1 MRLVPIQCVKE
12 NDKLAKDIYDNDGKL
27 LLKSGM
33 ILRDSVIKKIK
44 SLNIYSVYII
54 DQYSDNIIEEIIA
67 PAIRQKAIKAIKEQ
81 YSGLGNSDDTNRKFD
96 YKNSEEEYQSILYI
110 ANQLIGEIL
119 SKKDVMLN
127 LVDIKSLSN
136 YLFEHSINV
145 AIISLIMG
153 IKLNL
158 HKFDL
163 LDLCVGAILHDF
175 GMVFVPKRI
184 LDKEENLTEEEYKV
198 VTNHTKIGYKYLTE
212 SCEIALSSILIAL
225 QHHERIG
232 GQGYPEAENGSSIS
246 KFAKI
251 VAIADTYD
259 ALTSDRPYRVAKSPN
274 EALEY
279 IMGNGGILFDYKL
292 VQLFSKI
299 VVPYPKGTIVKLT
312 NDEIGI
318 VEKVSLNTPL
328 RPQLKI
334 LYSKNESRINKV
346 IILEKEID
354 IVIKGLH
361 YE

>member
-1 MRLVPIQCVKE
+1 MRLVPIQCIKE
-12 NDKLAKDIYDNDGKL
+12 NDKLARNIYDNNGKL
-27 LLKSGM
+27 LLKSGI
-33 ILRDSVIKKIK
+33 ILRASVIKKIK
-44 SLNIYSVYII
+44 FLNIYSVYVI

-67 PAIRQKAIKAIKEQ
+67 PEIRQKAIKAIKDK
-81 YSGLGNSDDTNRKFD
+81 YGNLNNDDKIETKPN
-96 YKNSEEEYQSILYI
+96 YKGSEEEYQSILYM
-110 ANQLIGEIL
+110 AKQLIDEIL
-119 SKKDVMLN
+119 SRKDVMLN
-127 LVDIKSLSN
+127 VVDIKSLSN
-136 YLFEHSINV
+136 YLFEHSVNV

-153 IKLNL
+153 IRLNL

-163 LDLCVGAILHDF
+163 IDLCVGALLHDF
-175 GMVFVPKRI
+175 GMVFVPKGI
-184 LDKEENLTEEEYKV
+184 TDKEESLTEEEYKV
-198 VTNHTKIGYKYLTE
+198 IRDHTRIGYEYLTE
-212 SCEIALSSILIAL
+212 SCEISLSSVLIAL

-232 GQGYPEAENGSSIS
+232 GQGYPEAKDGNNIS

-259 ALTSDRPYRVAKSPN
+259 ALTSDRSYRVAKSPN

-279 IMGNGGILFDYKL
+279 IMANGGIIFDYKL

-334 LYSKNESRINKV
+334 LYSKNSSRINE
-346 IILEKEID
+346 IIMLEKEID